1 MFSLGAEL
9 KPLNKLTASVEYKF
23 LGILGVSLGYN
34 GGNLGV
40 NDGYQ
45 SDLNYANK
53 FNSFAGGV
61 FVNVTEMITINAGFT
76 YVNYDDYSK
85 AQSYTPLGFPGA
97 LDFTDTYAKNTKLF
111 AIGVDFSF

>member
-1 MFSLGAEL
+1 M
-9 KPLNKLTASVEYKF
+9 
-23 LGILGVSLGYN
+23 GYS

-40 NDGYQ
+40 NDNYQ

-53 FNSFAGGV
+53 FNSVAGGI

-76 YVNYDDYSK
+76 LVMYDDYSK
-85 AQSYTPLGFPGA
+85 DQSYTPLGFPGPVEY
-97 LDFTDTYAKNTKLF
+97 TDTYGKDTKLF